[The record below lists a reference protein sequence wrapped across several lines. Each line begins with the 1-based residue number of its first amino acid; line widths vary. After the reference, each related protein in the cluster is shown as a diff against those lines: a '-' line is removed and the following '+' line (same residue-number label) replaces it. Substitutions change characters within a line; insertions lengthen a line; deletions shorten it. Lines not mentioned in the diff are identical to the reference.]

1 MDNSY
6 IEILRSMQEQQ
17 YREIDSSAIVTVES
31 GLVDYDNNETI
42 KEYKSKG
49 YKLFDSNRFGK
60 GLEPIGE
67 FLVFVKDKN
76 E

>member
-6 IEILRSMQEQQ
+6 IEILRSIQEQQ

-31 GLVDYDNNETI
+31 SLVDYDNNETI

-49 YKLFDSNRFGK
+49 YKLFDSNRFGE